1 MKKYIFSVLM
11 AAMAAFTF
19 ISCEDVPEPYTL
31 PTQPG
36 APTTPEVATQGTE
49 ASPYTVTDAKT
60 VKTGTSKYIK
70 GYIVG
75 YVPDKA
81 LNEAIF
87 GDASSA
93 ATAPTNLLLAAK
105 ADEKE
110 VNNCM
115 PIQLPAG
122 DLRTALNLKDNPG
135 NLKKEL
141 LICGDILS
149 YFGAI
154 GLKSPVYAKIDGKEI
169 GKKPGD
175 TTPGTD
181 LKGEAKG
188 DGSEANPFN
197 SVAAQK
203 YAAALEI
210 DKATDKEFY
219 IKGKVQSI
227 KEQFGAQ
234 FGNGSFY
241 IADDANSTQFL
252 IFRTLYFG
260 GEKWKEGDMTLKEG
274 DEIVVCAKLINYKG
288 KGTTNTPETNQG
300 GKLIS
305 VNGKTGAGGGEVKPD
320 PETPDTPASGN
331 IEMTDATI
339 QSGKSG
345 DVELA
350 TNGYGSQK
358 VDQEATWY
366 TWKIGDITFKGA
378 KIAIS
383 EGKNGKGIQMQGDA
397 ADATKQGFLFNV
409 TAFAKEIK
417 TVTILFSTKATSTY
431 APSYTFYAAKAANG
445 KDTAIKGKTTN
456 EVSGDFKT
464 YTETFDLS
472 AQNVK
477 HFTLSNNTKGALYIE
492 KIIITLK

>member
-1 MKKYIFSVLM
+1 M

-60 VKTGTSKYIK
+60 VKTGTGKYIK

-93 ATAPTNLLLAAK
+93 ETAPTNILLAAK

-141 LICGDILS
+141 IICGNIET
-149 YFGAI
+149 YFRAT
-154 GLKSPVYAKIDGKEI
+154 GLKSATYAKINGKEI

-203 YAAALEI
+203 YTAALEAG
-210 DKATDKEFY
+210 KATDKEFY

-227 KEQFGAQ
+227 KEQFSASH
-234 FGNGSFY
+234 GNGSFY
-241 IADDANSTQFL
+241 IADDANSTQFY
-252 IFRTLYFG
+252 IFRIYYFG

-274 DEIVVCAKLINYKG
+274 DEIVVCAKLINYMG
-288 KGTTNTPETNQG
+288 NTPETNQG

-305 VNGKTGAGGGEVKPD
+305 VNGKTSAGGGEVKPD
-320 PETPDTPASGN
+320 PDPKPDPTPGEVATGENGGFETWADGKPTNWKTASTAGN
-331 IEMTDATI
+331 ATLSQSEDAH
-339 QSGKSG
+339 SGKYSVKVG
-345 DVELA
+345 GSASANKRL
-350 TNGYGSQK
+350 GY
-358 VDQEATWY
+358 
-366 TWKIGDITFKGA
+366 
-378 KIAIS
+378 
-383 EGKNGKGIQMQGDA
+383 
-397 ADATKQGFLFNV
+397 
-409 TAFAKEIK
+409 KE
-417 TVTILFSTKATSTY
+417 
-431 APSYTFYAAKAANG
+431 
-445 KDTAIKGKTTN
+445 
-456 EVSGDFKT
+456 
-464 YTETFDLS
+464 
-472 AQNVK
+472 
-477 HFTLSNNTKGALYIE
+477 
-492 KIIITLK
+492 ITLKAGEYKVKFYAKAVTEKGASVRPGIVPVTDGKAGDYIYGEYVNELKNTEWKLVEQTLTISADGTYCFVIMNAKKPGGDVLIDDFTVTFGSTAIIK

>member
-1 MKKYIFSVLM
+1 M

-60 VKTGTSKYIK
+60 VKTGTGKYIK

-93 ATAPTNLLLAAK
+93 ETAPTNILLAAK

-141 LICGDILS
+141 IICGNIET
-149 YFGAI
+149 YFGAT

-175 TTPGTD
+175 TTPGSD

-197 SVAAQK
+197 SVAAYNK
-203 YAAALEI
+203 AKALEA
-210 DKATDKEFY
+210 DKVTDEIYY
-219 IKGKVQSI
+219 IKGKIQSI
-227 KEQFGAQ
+227 KYPFDAEHGTATV
-234 FGNGSFY
+234 N
-241 IADDANSTQFL
+241 IADDANSTTFL
-252 IFRTLYFG
+252 VYSVRYFG
-260 GEKWKEGDMTLKEG
+260 GEKWKEGDTQLNIG
-274 DEIVVCAKLINYKG
+274 DEIVVSANLTNYL
-288 KGTTNTPETNQG
+288 GTTPETKNAT
-300 GKLIS
+300 LIS
-305 VNGKTGAGGGEVKPD
+305 INGKTSAGGGEVKPD
-320 PETPDTPASGN
+320 PDPKPDPTPGEVATGENGGFENWTDGKPTNWKTASTAGN
-331 IEMTDATI
+331 ATLSQSEDAH
-339 QSGKSG
+339 SGKYSVKVG
-345 DVELA
+345 GSASANKRL
-350 TNGYGSQK
+350 GY
-358 VDQEATWY
+358 
-366 TWKIGDITFKGA
+366 
-378 KIAIS
+378 
-383 EGKNGKGIQMQGDA
+383 
-397 ADATKQGFLFNV
+397 
-409 TAFAKEIK
+409 KE
-417 TVTILFSTKATSTY
+417 
-431 APSYTFYAAKAANG
+431 
-445 KDTAIKGKTTN
+445 
-456 EVSGDFKT
+456 
-464 YTETFDLS
+464 
-472 AQNVK
+472 
-477 HFTLSNNTKGALYIE
+477 
-492 KIIITLK
+492 ITLKAGEYKVKFYAKAVTEKGASVRPGLVPVTDGKVGNYIYGDYVNELKNTEWKLVEQTLTISADGTYCFVIMNAQKPGGDVLIDDFTVTFGSTAIIK

>member
-1 MKKYIFSVLM
+1 M

-60 VKTGTSKYIK
+60 VKTGTGKYIK

-93 ATAPTNLLLAAK
+93 ETAPTNILLAAK

-141 LICGDILS
+141 IICGNIET
-149 YFGAI
+149 YFGAT
-154 GLKSPVYAKIDGKEI
+154 GLKSATYAKINGKEI

-203 YAAALEI
+203 YTTALEAG
-210 DKATDKEFY
+210 KATDKEFY

-227 KEQFGAQ
+227 KEQFSASY
-234 FGNGSFY
+234 GNGSFY
-241 IADDANSTQFL
+241 IADDANSTQFY
-252 IFRTLYFG
+252 IFRIYYFG

-274 DEIVVCAKLINYKG
+274 DEIVVCAKLINYMG
-288 KGTTNTPETNQG
+288 NTPETNQG

-305 VNGKTGAGGGEVKPD
+305 VNGKTSAGGGEVKPD
-320 PETPDTPASGN
+320 PDPKPDPTPGEVATGENGGFENWTDGKPTNWNTNSAGN
-331 IEMTDATI
+331 ANLTKSEDAH
-339 QSGKSG
+339 SGKYSVQVAG
-345 DVELA
+345 TTSANKRL
-350 TNGYGSQK
+350 GYKEMSMKAGK
-358 VDQEATWY
+358 Y
-366 TWKIGDITFKGA
+366 T
-378 KIAIS
+378 
-383 EGKNGKGIQMQGDA
+383 
-397 ADATKQGFLFNV
+397 
-409 TAFAKEIK
+409 IK
-417 TVTILFSTKATSTY
+417 
-431 APSYTFYAAKAANG
+431 FYAKAATETGASVCPGYVAVNDG
-445 KDTAIKGKTTN
+445 TVDSQNYKYTKQYVNITNTEWTLVEQEITIEKDGTYSIVIMNAKKPGAAVLIDDFTFSWGSTAIIK
-456 EVSGDFKT
+456 
-464 YTETFDLS
+464 
-472 AQNVK
+472 
-477 HFTLSNNTKGALYIE
+477 
-492 KIIITLK
+492 

>member
-60 VKTGTSKYIK
+60 VKTGTGKYIK

-93 ATAPTNLLLAAK
+93 ETAPTNILLAAK

-141 LICGDILS
+141 IICGNIET
-149 YFGAI
+149 YFGAT
-154 GLKSPVYAKIDGKEI
+154 GLKSATYAKINGKEI

-203 YAAALEI
+203 YTAALEAG
-210 DKATDKEFY
+210 KATDKEFY

-227 KEQFGAQ
+227 KEQFSASH
-234 FGNGSFY
+234 GNGSFY
-241 IADDANSTQFL
+241 IADDANSTQFY
-252 IFRTLYFG
+252 IFRIYYFG

-274 DEIVVCAKLINYKG
+274 DEIVVCAKLINYMG
-288 KGTTNTPETNQG
+288 NTPETNQG

-305 VNGKTGAGGGEVKPD
+305 VNGKTSGEGSS
-320 PETPDTPASGN
+320 ETPDTPSKPD
-331 IEMTDATI
+331 TPAT
-339 QSGKSG
+339 G
-345 DVELA
+345 
-350 TNGYGSQK
+350 
-358 VDQEATWY
+358 
-366 TWKIGDITFKGA
+366 
-378 KIAIS
+378 
-383 EGKNGKGIQMQGDA
+383 EGLTIDG
-397 ADATKQGFLFNV
+397 T
-409 TAFAKEIK
+409 
-417 TVTILFSTKATSTY
+417 TV
-431 APSYTFYAAKAANG
+431 
-445 KDTAIKGKTTN
+445 
-456 EVSGDFKT
+456 
-464 YTETFDLS
+464 
-472 AQNVK
+472 
-477 HFTLSNNTKGALYIE
+477 TLSNAAATTTGASVELDLNAAGLVNQAAVETVKFSDGSTVTFDANGQENGPKFYTNTKGVRVYANNKLIFKGIKKIKQIVMTCDSYNGTNYVGNATATIE
-492 KIIITLK
+492 FSGTTATYTNLFTETTGGGVQLRVKTIKIVYSE

>member
-19 ISCEDVPEPYTL
+19 SSCEDVPEPYTL

-60 VKTGTSKYIK
+60 VKTGTGKYIK

-93 ATAPTNLLLAAK
+93 ETAPTNILLAAK

-141 LICGDILS
+141 IICGNIET
-149 YFGAI
+149 YFGAT
-154 GLKSPVYAKIDGKEI
+154 GLKSATYAKINGKEI

-203 YAAALEI
+203 YTAALEAG
-210 DKATDKEFY
+210 KATDKEFY

-227 KEQFGAQ
+227 KEQFSTPY
-234 FGNGSFY
+234 GNGSFY
-241 IADDANSTQFL
+241 IADDANSTQFY
-252 IFRTLYFG
+252 IFRIYYFG

-274 DEIVVCAKLINYKG
+274 DEIVVCAKLINYMG
-288 KGTTNTPETNQG
+288 NTPETNQG

-305 VNGKTGAGGGEVKPD
+305 VNGKTSAGGGEVKPD
-320 PETPDTPASGN
+320 PDPKPDPTPGEVATGENGGFETWTDGKPTNWKTASTAGN
-331 IEMTDATI
+331 ATLSQSEDAH
-339 QSGKSG
+339 SGKYSVKVG
-345 DVELA
+345 GSASANKRL
-350 TNGYGSQK
+350 GY
-358 VDQEATWY
+358 
-366 TWKIGDITFKGA
+366 
-378 KIAIS
+378 
-383 EGKNGKGIQMQGDA
+383 
-397 ADATKQGFLFNV
+397 
-409 TAFAKEIK
+409 KE
-417 TVTILFSTKATSTY
+417 
-431 APSYTFYAAKAANG
+431 
-445 KDTAIKGKTTN
+445 
-456 EVSGDFKT
+456 
-464 YTETFDLS
+464 
-472 AQNVK
+472 
-477 HFTLSNNTKGALYIE
+477 
-492 KIIITLK
+492 ITLKAGEYKVKFYAKAVTEKGASVRPGIVPVTDGKAGDYIYGEYVNELKNTEWKLVEQTLTISADGTYCFVIMNAKKPGGDVLIDDFTVTFGSTAIIK

>member
-19 ISCEDVPEPYTL
+19 SSCEDVPEPYTL

-60 VKTGTSKYIK
+60 VKTGTGKYIK

-93 ATAPTNLLLAAK
+93 ETAPTNILLAAK

-141 LICGDILS
+141 IICGNIET
-149 YFGAI
+149 YFGAT

-175 TTPGTD
+175 TTPGSD

-197 SVAAQK
+197 SVAAYNK
-203 YAAALEI
+203 AKALEA
-210 DKATDKEFY
+210 DKVTDEIYY
-219 IKGKVQSI
+219 IKGKIQSI
-227 KEQFGAQ
+227 KYPFDAEHGTATV
-234 FGNGSFY
+234 N
-241 IADDANSTQFL
+241 IADDANSTTFL
-252 IFRTLYFG
+252 VYSVRYFG
-260 GEKWKEGDMTLKEG
+260 GEKWKEGDTQLNIG
-274 DEIVVCAKLINYKG
+274 DEIVVSANLTNYQ
-288 KGTTNTPETNQG
+288 GTTPETKNAT
-300 GKLIS
+300 LIS
-305 VNGKTGAGGGEVKPD
+305 INGKTSAGGGEVKPD
-320 PETPDTPASGN
+320 PDPKPDPTPGEVATGENGGFETWADGKPTNWKTASTAGN
-331 IEMTDATI
+331 ATLSQSEDAH
-339 QSGKSG
+339 SGKYSVKVG
-345 DVELA
+345 GSASANKRL
-350 TNGYGSQK
+350 GY
-358 VDQEATWY
+358 
-366 TWKIGDITFKGA
+366 
-378 KIAIS
+378 
-383 EGKNGKGIQMQGDA
+383 
-397 ADATKQGFLFNV
+397 
-409 TAFAKEIK
+409 KE
-417 TVTILFSTKATSTY
+417 
-431 APSYTFYAAKAANG
+431 
-445 KDTAIKGKTTN
+445 
-456 EVSGDFKT
+456 
-464 YTETFDLS
+464 
-472 AQNVK
+472 
-477 HFTLSNNTKGALYIE
+477 
-492 KIIITLK
+492 ITLKAGEYKVKFYAKAVTEKGASVRPGLVPVTDGKVGNYIYGDYVNELKNTEWKLVEQTLTISADGTYCFVIMNAQKPGGDVLIDDFTVTFGSTAIIK

>member
-1 MKKYIFSVLM
+1 M

-19 ISCEDVPEPYTL
+19 SSCEDVPEPYTQ
-31 PTQPG
+31 PTKPG

-60 VKTGTSKYIK
+60 VKTGTGKYIK

-93 ATAPTNLLLAAK
+93 ETAPTNILLAAK

-141 LICGDILS
+141 IICGNIET
-149 YFGAI
+149 YFGAT
-154 GLKSPVYAKIDGKEI
+154 GLKSATYAKINGKEI

-203 YAAALEI
+203 YTAALEAG
-210 DKATDKEFY
+210 KATDKEFY

-227 KEQFGAQ
+227 KEQFSTPY
-234 FGNGSFY
+234 GNGSFY
-241 IADDANSTQFL
+241 IADDANSTQFY
-252 IFRTLYFG
+252 IFRIYYFG
-260 GEKWKEGDMTLKEG
+260 GEQWKEGDMTLKEG
-274 DEIVVCAKLINYKG
+274 DEIVVCAKLINYMG
-288 KGTTNTPETNQG
+288 NTPETNQG

-305 VNGKTGAGGGEVKPD
+305 VNGKTSGEGGS
-320 PETPDTPASGN
+320 ETPDTPSKPD
-331 IEMTDATI
+331 TPAT
-339 QSGKSG
+339 G
-345 DVELA
+345 
-350 TNGYGSQK
+350 
-358 VDQEATWY
+358 
-366 TWKIGDITFKGA
+366 
-378 KIAIS
+378 
-383 EGKNGKGIQMQGDA
+383 EGLTIDG
-397 ADATKQGFLFNV
+397 T
-409 TAFAKEIK
+409 
-417 TVTILFSTKATSTY
+417 TV
-431 APSYTFYAAKAANG
+431 
-445 KDTAIKGKTTN
+445 
-456 EVSGDFKT
+456 
-464 YTETFDLS
+464 
-472 AQNVK
+472 
-477 HFTLSNNTKGALYIE
+477 TLSNAAATTTGASVELDLNAAGLVNQAAVETVKFSDGSTVTFDANGQENGPKFYTKTKGVRVYANNKLIFKGIKKIKQIVMNCDSYNGTNYVGNATATIE
-492 KIIITLK
+492 FSGTTATYTNFTETTGGGVQLRVKTIKIVYAE

>member
-1 MKKYIFSVLM
+1 M

-60 VKTGTSKYIK
+60 VKTGTGKYIK

-93 ATAPTNLLLAAK
+93 ETAPTNILLAAK

-141 LICGDILS
+141 IICGNIET
-149 YFGAI
+149 YFGAT
-154 GLKSPVYAKIDGKEI
+154 GLKSATYAKINGKEI

-203 YAAALEI
+203 YTAALEAG
-210 DKATDKEFY
+210 KATDKEFY

-227 KEQFGAQ
+227 KEQFSASY
-234 FGNGSFY
+234 GNGSFY
-241 IADDANSTQFL
+241 IADDANSTQFY
-252 IFRTLYFG
+252 IFRIYYFG

-274 DEIVVCAKLINYKG
+274 DEIVVCAKLINYMG
-288 KGTTNTPETNQG
+288 NTPETNQG

-305 VNGKTGAGGGEVKPD
+305 VNGKTSAGGGEVKPD
-320 PETPDTPASGN
+320 PDPKPDPTPGEVATGENGGFETWADGKPTNWKTASTAGN
-331 IEMTDATI
+331 ATLSLSEDAH
-339 QSGKSG
+339 SGKYSVKVG
-345 DVELA
+345 GSASANKRL
-350 TNGYGSQK
+350 GY
-358 VDQEATWY
+358 
-366 TWKIGDITFKGA
+366 
-378 KIAIS
+378 
-383 EGKNGKGIQMQGDA
+383 
-397 ADATKQGFLFNV
+397 
-409 TAFAKEIK
+409 KE
-417 TVTILFSTKATSTY
+417 
-431 APSYTFYAAKAANG
+431 
-445 KDTAIKGKTTN
+445 
-456 EVSGDFKT
+456 
-464 YTETFDLS
+464 
-472 AQNVK
+472 
-477 HFTLSNNTKGALYIE
+477 
-492 KIIITLK
+492 ITLKAGEYKVKFYAKAVTEKGASVRPGIVPVTDGKAGDYIYGEYVNELKNTEWKLVEQTLTISADGTYCFVIMNAKKPGGDVLIDDFTVTFGSTAIIK

>member
-19 ISCEDVPEPYTL
+19 SSCEDVPEPYTL
-31 PTQPG
+31 PNQPG

-60 VKTGTSKYIK
+60 VKTGTNKYIK

-93 ATAPTNLLLAAK
+93 ETAPTNILLAAK

-110 VNNCM
+110 VKNCM

-122 DLRTALNLKDNPG
+122 DLRTALNLKDNPD
-135 NLKKEL
+135 NLKKEFI
-141 LICGDILS
+141 ICGNIET
-149 YFGAI
+149 YFGAT
-154 GLKSPVYAKIDGKEI
+154 GLKSPVYAKINGKEI

-203 YAAALEI
+203 YTAALEAG
-210 DKATDKEFY
+210 KATDKEFY

-227 KEQFGAQ
+227 KEQFSAG

-252 IFRTLYFG
+252 IFRIYYFG

-274 DEIVVCAKLINYKG
+274 DEIVVCAKLINYMG
-288 KGTTNTPETNQG
+288 NTPETNQG

-305 VNGKTGAGGGEVKPD
+305 VNGKTSAGGGEVKPD
-320 PETPDTPASGN
+320 PEPEPNPGEVATGDNGGFENWTDSKPTNWNTNSAGNASLTKS
-331 IEMTDATI
+331 EDAH
-339 QSGKSG
+339 SGKYSVQVAG
-345 DVELA
+345 TSSANKRL
-350 TNGYGSQK
+350 GYKEMSLKAGK
-358 VDQEATWY
+358 Y
-366 TWKIGDITFKGA
+366 T
-378 KIAIS
+378 
-383 EGKNGKGIQMQGDA
+383 
-397 ADATKQGFLFNV
+397 
-409 TAFAKEIK
+409 IK
-417 TVTILFSTKATSTY
+417 
-431 APSYTFYAAKAANG
+431 FYAKAATATGASVCPGHVAVNDG
-445 KDTAIKGKTTN
+445 TVDSQNYNYTKQYVKVSNTEWTLVEQEMTIEKDGTYSIVIMNAKNPGAAVLIDDFTFSLGSTAIIK
-456 EVSGDFKT
+456 
-464 YTETFDLS
+464 
-472 AQNVK
+472 
-477 HFTLSNNTKGALYIE
+477 
-492 KIIITLK
+492 

>member
-19 ISCEDVPEPYTL
+19 SSCEDVPEPYTL

-60 VKTGTSKYIK
+60 VKTGTGKYIK

-93 ATAPTNLLLAAK
+93 ETAPTNILLAAK
-105 ADEKE
+105 VDEKE

-141 LICGDILS
+141 LICGNIET
-149 YFGAI
+149 YFGAT
-154 GLKSPVYAKIDGKEI
+154 GLKSATYAKIDGKEI

-175 TTPGTD
+175 TTPGTGTEI
-181 LKGEAKG
+181 KGEAKG

-203 YAAALEI
+203 YTAALET

-219 IKGKVQSI
+219 IKGKVQEI
-227 KEQFGAQ
+227 KFQYSTKYGTA
-234 FGNGSFY
+234 SVY
-241 IADDANSTQFL
+241 IADDANSTKFYV
-252 IFRTLYFG
+252 FGVRYFG

-288 KGTTNTPETNQG
+288 NTPETNQG

-305 VNGKTGAGGGEVKPD
+305 VNGKTSAGGGEVKPD
-320 PETPDTPASGN
+320 PETPDTPAGGN
-331 IEMTDATI
+331 IDMTDATI

-345 DVELA
+345 DVELV

-397 ADATKQGFLFNV
+397 ADATKQGFLFNA

-445 KDTAIKGKTTN
+445 KDTAIKGKSTN

>member
-19 ISCEDVPEPYTL
+19 SSCEDVPEPYTL

-60 VKTGTSKYIK
+60 VKTGTGKYIK

-93 ATAPTNLLLAAK
+93 ETAPTNILLAAK

-141 LICGDILS
+141 LICGNIET
-149 YFGAI
+149 YFGAT
-154 GLKSPVYAKIDGKEI
+154 GLKSATYAKIDGKEI

-175 TTPGTD
+175 TTPGTGTEI
-181 LKGEAKG
+181 KGEAKG

-203 YAAALEI
+203 YTAALET

-219 IKGKVQSI
+219 IKGKVQEI
-227 KEQFGAQ
+227 KFQYSTKYGTA
-234 FGNGSFY
+234 SVY
-241 IADDANSTQFL
+241 IADDANSTKFYV
-252 IFRTLYFG
+252 FGVRYFG

-288 KGTTNTPETNQG
+288 NTPETNQG

-305 VNGKTGAGGGEVKPD
+305 VNGKTSAGGGEVKPD
-320 PETPDTPASGN
+320 PETPDTPAGGN
-331 IEMTDATI
+331 IDMTDATI

-345 DVELA
+345 DVELV

-397 ADATKQGFLFNV
+397 ADATKQGFLFNT

-445 KDTAIKGKTTN
+445 KDTAIKGKSTN

>member
-19 ISCEDVPEPYTL
+19 SSCEDVPEPYTL

-60 VKTGTSKYIK
+60 VKTGTGKYIK

-75 YVPDKA
+75 YVPGKA
-81 LNEAIF
+81 LNEAVF

-93 ATAPTNLLLAAK
+93 ETAPTNILLAAK

-122 DLRTALNLKDNPG
+122 DLRTTLNLKDNPG

-141 LICGDILS
+141 IICGNIEN
-149 YFGAI
+149 YFGVP
-154 GLKSPVYAKIDGKEI
+154 GLKSATYAKIDGKEI

-175 TTPGTD
+175 TTPDTD

-203 YAAALEI
+203 YTAALEAG
-210 DKATDKEFY
+210 KATDKEFY
-219 IKGKVQSI
+219 IKGKIQEI
-227 KEQFGAQ
+227 KSQYSTKYGTA
-234 FGNGSFY
+234 SVY
-241 IADDANSTQFL
+241 IADDANSTKFYV
-252 IFRTLYFG
+252 FGVRYFG

-274 DEIVVCAKLINYKG
+274 DEIVVCAKLINFKG
-288 KGTTNTPETNQG
+288 NTPETNQG

-305 VNGKTGAGGGEVKPD
+305 VNGKTSAGGGEVKPD

-331 IEMTDATI
+331 IEMTDASI
-339 QSGKSG
+339 LSGKSG
-345 DVELA
+345 DVELVEKYYNSQNV
-350 TNGYGSQK
+350 TNES
-358 VDQEATWY
+358 TWY
-366 TWKIGDITFKGA
+366 TWKIGDTTFKGA
-378 KIAIS
+378 KICIS

-397 ADATKQGFLFNV
+397 ADATKQGFLFNA
-409 TAFAKEIK
+409 TAFAKDIK

-445 KDTAIKGKTTN
+445 KDTAIKGKSTN

>member
-19 ISCEDVPEPYTL
+19 SSCEDVPEPYTQ

-60 VKTGTSKYIK
+60 VKTGTGKYIK

-75 YVPDKA
+75 YVPGKA
-81 LNEAIF
+81 LNEAVF

-93 ATAPTNLLLAAK
+93 ETAPTNILLAAK

-122 DLRTALNLKDNPG
+122 DLRTTLNLKDNPG

-141 LICGDILS
+141 IICGNIEN
-149 YFGAI
+149 YFGVP
-154 GLKSPVYAKIDGKEI
+154 GLKSATYAKIDGKEI

-175 TTPGTD
+175 TTPDTD

-203 YAAALEI
+203 YTAALEAG
-210 DKATDKEFY
+210 KATDKEFY
-219 IKGKVQSI
+219 IKGKIQEI
-227 KEQFGAQ
+227 KSQYSTKYGTA
-234 FGNGSFY
+234 SVY
-241 IADDANSTQFL
+241 IADDANSTKFYV
-252 IFRTLYFG
+252 FGVRYFG

-274 DEIVVCAKLINYKG
+274 DEIVVCAKLINFKG
-288 KGTTNTPETNQG
+288 NTPETNQG

-305 VNGKTGAGGGEVKPD
+305 VNGKTSAGGGEVKPD

-331 IEMTDATI
+331 IEMTDASI
-339 QSGKSG
+339 LSGKSG
-345 DVELA
+345 DVELVEKYYNSQNV
-350 TNGYGSQK
+350 TNES
-358 VDQEATWY
+358 TWY
-366 TWKIGDITFKGA
+366 TWKIGDTTFKGA
-378 KIAIS
+378 KICIS

-397 ADATKQGFLFNV
+397 ADATKQGFLFNA
-409 TAFAKEIK
+409 TAFAKDIK

-445 KDTAIKGKTTN
+445 KDTAIKGKSTN

>member
-1 MKKYIFSVLM
+1 M

-19 ISCEDVPEPYTL
+19 SSCEDVPEPYTL
-31 PTQPG
+31 PTQPD

-60 VKTGTSKYIK
+60 VKTGTGKYIK

-93 ATAPTNLLLAAK
+93 ETAPTNILLAAK

-122 DLRTALNLKDNPG
+122 DLRTDLNLKDNPG

-141 LICGDILS
+141 IICGNIET
-149 YFGAI
+149 YFGAT
-154 GLKSPVYAKIDGKEI
+154 GLKSATYAKINGKEI

-203 YAAALEI
+203 YTAALEAG
-210 DKATDKEFY
+210 KATDKEFY

-227 KEQFGAQ
+227 KEQFSTPY
-234 FGNGSFY
+234 GNGSFY
-241 IADDANSTQFL
+241 IADDANSTQFY
-252 IFRTLYFG
+252 IFRIYYFG

-274 DEIVVCAKLINYKG
+274 DEIVVCAKLINYMG
-288 KGTTNTPETNQG
+288 NTPETNQG

-305 VNGKTGAGGGEVKPD
+305 VNGKTSAGGGEVKPD
-320 PETPDTPASGN
+320 PDPKPDPTPGEVATGENGGFETWADGKPTNWKTASTAGN
-331 IEMTDATI
+331 ATLSQSEDAH
-339 QSGKSG
+339 SGKYSVKVG
-345 DVELA
+345 GSASANKRL
-350 TNGYGSQK
+350 GY
-358 VDQEATWY
+358 
-366 TWKIGDITFKGA
+366 
-378 KIAIS
+378 
-383 EGKNGKGIQMQGDA
+383 
-397 ADATKQGFLFNV
+397 
-409 TAFAKEIK
+409 KE
-417 TVTILFSTKATSTY
+417 
-431 APSYTFYAAKAANG
+431 
-445 KDTAIKGKTTN
+445 
-456 EVSGDFKT
+456 
-464 YTETFDLS
+464 
-472 AQNVK
+472 
-477 HFTLSNNTKGALYIE
+477 
-492 KIIITLK
+492 ITLKAGEYKVKFYAKAVTEKGASVRPGIVPVTDGKAGDYIYGEYVNELKNTEWKLVEQTLTISADGTYCFVIMNAKKPGGDVLIDDFTVTFGSTAIIK

>member
-1 MKKYIFSVLM
+1 M

-60 VKTGTSKYIK
+60 VKTGTGKYIK

-93 ATAPTNLLLAAK
+93 ETAPTNILLAAK

-141 LICGDILS
+141 IICGNIET
-149 YFGAI
+149 YFGAT
-154 GLKSPVYAKIDGKEI
+154 GLKSATYAKINGKEI

-203 YAAALEI
+203 YTTALEAG
-210 DKATDKEFY
+210 KATDKEFY

-227 KEQFGAQ
+227 KEQFSASY
-234 FGNGSFY
+234 GNGSFY
-241 IADDANSTQFL
+241 IADDANSTQFY
-252 IFRTLYFG
+252 IFRIYYFG

-274 DEIVVCAKLINYKG
+274 DEIVVCAKLINYMG
-288 KGTTNTPETNQG
+288 NTPETNQG

-305 VNGKTGAGGGEVKPD
+305 VNGKTSAGGGEVKPD
-320 PETPDTPASGN
+320 PDPKPDPTPGEVATGENGGFENWTDGKPTNWKTASTAGN
-331 IEMTDATI
+331 ATLSQSEDAH
-339 QSGKSG
+339 SGKYSVKVG
-345 DVELA
+345 GSASANKRL
-350 TNGYGSQK
+350 GY
-358 VDQEATWY
+358 
-366 TWKIGDITFKGA
+366 
-378 KIAIS
+378 
-383 EGKNGKGIQMQGDA
+383 
-397 ADATKQGFLFNV
+397 
-409 TAFAKEIK
+409 KE
-417 TVTILFSTKATSTY
+417 
-431 APSYTFYAAKAANG
+431 
-445 KDTAIKGKTTN
+445 
-456 EVSGDFKT
+456 
-464 YTETFDLS
+464 
-472 AQNVK
+472 
-477 HFTLSNNTKGALYIE
+477 
-492 KIIITLK
+492 ITLKAGEYKVKFYAKAVTEKGASVRPGFVPVTDGKVGDYIYGEYVNELKNTEWKLVEQTLTISADGTYCFVIMNAKKPGGDVLIDDFTVTFGSTAIIK

>member
-1 MKKYIFSVLM
+1 M

-60 VKTGTSKYIK
+60 VKTGTGKYIK

-93 ATAPTNLLLAAK
+93 ETAPTNILLAAK

-141 LICGDILS
+141 IICGNIET
-149 YFGAI
+149 YFGAT
-154 GLKSPVYAKIDGKEI
+154 GLKSATYAKINGKEI

-203 YAAALEI
+203 YTAALEAG
-210 DKATDKEFY
+210 KATDKEFY

-227 KEQFGAQ
+227 KEQFSASY
-234 FGNGSFY
+234 GNGSFY
-241 IADDANSTQFL
+241 IADDANSTQFY
-252 IFRTLYFG
+252 IFRIYYFG

-274 DEIVVCAKLINYKG
+274 DEIVVCAKLINYMG
-288 KGTTNTPETNQG
+288 NTPETNQG

-305 VNGKTGAGGGEVKPD
+305 VNGKTSAGGGEVKPD
-320 PETPDTPASGN
+320 PDPKPDPTPGEVATGENGGFETWADGKPTNWKTASTAGN
-331 IEMTDATI
+331 ATLSQSEDAH
-339 QSGKSG
+339 SGKYSVKVG
-345 DVELA
+345 GSASANKRL
-350 TNGYGSQK
+350 GY
-358 VDQEATWY
+358 
-366 TWKIGDITFKGA
+366 
-378 KIAIS
+378 
-383 EGKNGKGIQMQGDA
+383 
-397 ADATKQGFLFNV
+397 
-409 TAFAKEIK
+409 KE
-417 TVTILFSTKATSTY
+417 
-431 APSYTFYAAKAANG
+431 
-445 KDTAIKGKTTN
+445 
-456 EVSGDFKT
+456 
-464 YTETFDLS
+464 
-472 AQNVK
+472 
-477 HFTLSNNTKGALYIE
+477 
-492 KIIITLK
+492 ITLKAGEYKVKFYAKAVTEKGASVRPGIVPVTDGKAGDYIYGEYVNELKNTEWKLVEQTLTISADGTYCFVIMNAKKPGGDVLIDDFTVTFGSTAIIK

>member
-60 VKTGTSKYIK
+60 VKTGTGKYIK

-93 ATAPTNLLLAAK
+93 ETAPTNILLAAK

-141 LICGDILS
+141 IICGNIET
-149 YFGAI
+149 YFGAT

-175 TTPGTD
+175 TTPGSD

-197 SVAAQK
+197 SVAAYNK
-203 YAAALEI
+203 AKALEA
-210 DKATDKEFY
+210 DKVTDEIYY
-219 IKGKVQSI
+219 IKGKIQSI
-227 KEQFGAQ
+227 KYPFDAEHGTATV
-234 FGNGSFY
+234 N
-241 IADDANSTQFL
+241 IADDANSTTFL
-252 IFRTLYFG
+252 VYSVRYFG
-260 GEKWKEGDMTLKEG
+260 GEKWKEGDTQLNIG
-274 DEIVVCAKLINYKG
+274 DEIVVSANLTNYL
-288 KGTTNTPETNQG
+288 GTTPETKNAT
-300 GKLIS
+300 LIS
-305 VNGKTGAGGGEVKPD
+305 INGKTGGGEVKPD
-320 PETPDTPASGN
+320 PDPKPDPTPGEVATGENGGFENWTDGKPTNWKTASTAGN
-331 IEMTDATI
+331 ATLSQSEDAH
-339 QSGKSG
+339 SGKYSVKVG
-345 DVELA
+345 GSASANKRL
-350 TNGYGSQK
+350 GY
-358 VDQEATWY
+358 
-366 TWKIGDITFKGA
+366 
-378 KIAIS
+378 
-383 EGKNGKGIQMQGDA
+383 
-397 ADATKQGFLFNV
+397 
-409 TAFAKEIK
+409 KE
-417 TVTILFSTKATSTY
+417 
-431 APSYTFYAAKAANG
+431 
-445 KDTAIKGKTTN
+445 
-456 EVSGDFKT
+456 
-464 YTETFDLS
+464 
-472 AQNVK
+472 
-477 HFTLSNNTKGALYIE
+477 
-492 KIIITLK
+492 ITLKAGEYKVKFYAKAVTEKGASVRPGLVPVTDGKVGNYIYGDYVNELKNTEWKLVEQTLTISADGTYCFVIMNAQKPGGDVLIDDFTVTFGSTAIIK

>member
-19 ISCEDVPEPYTL
+19 SSCEDVPEPYTL
-31 PTQPG
+31 PTQPD

-60 VKTGTSKYIK
+60 VKTGTGKYIK

-93 ATAPTNLLLAAK
+93 ETAPTNILLAAK

-141 LICGDILS
+141 IICGNIET
-149 YFGAI
+149 YFGAT
-154 GLKSPVYAKIDGKEI
+154 GLKSATYAKINGKEI

-203 YAAALEI
+203 YTAALEAG
-210 DKATDKEFY
+210 KATDKEFY

-227 KEQFGAQ
+227 KEQFSA
-234 FGNGSFY
+234 FHGNGSFY
-241 IADDANSTQFL
+241 IADDANSTQFY
-252 IFRTLYFG
+252 IFRIYYFG

-274 DEIVVCAKLINYKG
+274 DEIVVCAKLINYMG
-288 KGTTNTPETNQG
+288 NTPETNQG

-305 VNGKTGAGGGEVKPD
+305 VNGKTSGEGGS
-320 PETPDTPASGN
+320 ETPDTPSKPD
-331 IEMTDATI
+331 TPAT
-339 QSGKSG
+339 G
-345 DVELA
+345 
-350 TNGYGSQK
+350 
-358 VDQEATWY
+358 
-366 TWKIGDITFKGA
+366 
-378 KIAIS
+378 
-383 EGKNGKGIQMQGDA
+383 EGLTIDG
-397 ADATKQGFLFNV
+397 T
-409 TAFAKEIK
+409 
-417 TVTILFSTKATSTY
+417 TV
-431 APSYTFYAAKAANG
+431 
-445 KDTAIKGKTTN
+445 
-456 EVSGDFKT
+456 
-464 YTETFDLS
+464 
-472 AQNVK
+472 
-477 HFTLSNNTKGALYIE
+477 TLSNAAATTTGASVELDLNAAGLVNQAAVETVKFSDGSTVTFDANGQENGPKFYTNTKGVRVYANNKLIFKGIKKIKQIVMTCDSYNGTNYVGNATATIE
-492 KIIITLK
+492 FSGTTATYTNLFTETTGGGVQLRVKTIKIVYSE

>member
-1 MKKYIFSVLM
+1 M

-60 VKTGTSKYIK
+60 VKTGTGKYIK

-93 ATAPTNLLLAAK
+93 ETAPTNILLAAK

-141 LICGDILS
+141 IICGNIET
-149 YFGAI
+149 YFGAT
-154 GLKSPVYAKIDGKEI
+154 GLKSATYAKINGKEI

-203 YAAALEI
+203 YTAALEAG
-210 DKATDKEFY
+210 KATDKEFY

-227 KEQFGAQ
+227 KEQFSTPY
-234 FGNGSFY
+234 GNGSFY
-241 IADDANSTQFL
+241 IADDANSTQFY
-252 IFRTLYFG
+252 IFRIYYFG

-274 DEIVVCAKLINYKG
+274 DEIVVCAKLINYMG
-288 KGTTNTPETNQG
+288 NTPETNQG

-305 VNGKTGAGGGEVKPD
+305 VNGKTSAGGGEVKPD
-320 PETPDTPASGN
+320 PDPKPDPTPGEVATGENGGFETWADGKPTNWKTASTAGN
-331 IEMTDATI
+331 ATLSQSEDAH
-339 QSGKSG
+339 SGKYSVKVG
-345 DVELA
+345 GSASANKRL
-350 TNGYGSQK
+350 GY
-358 VDQEATWY
+358 
-366 TWKIGDITFKGA
+366 
-378 KIAIS
+378 
-383 EGKNGKGIQMQGDA
+383 
-397 ADATKQGFLFNV
+397 
-409 TAFAKEIK
+409 KE
-417 TVTILFSTKATSTY
+417 
-431 APSYTFYAAKAANG
+431 
-445 KDTAIKGKTTN
+445 
-456 EVSGDFKT
+456 
-464 YTETFDLS
+464 
-472 AQNVK
+472 
-477 HFTLSNNTKGALYIE
+477 
-492 KIIITLK
+492 ITLKAGEYKVKFYAKAVTEKGASVRPGIVPVTDGKAGDYIYGEYVNELKNTEWKLVEQTLTISADGTYCFVIMNAKKPGGDVLIDDFTVTFGSTAIIK

>member
-19 ISCEDVPEPYTL
+19 SSCEDVPEPYTL

-60 VKTGTSKYIK
+60 VKTGTGKYIK

-75 YVPDKA
+75 YVPGMA
-81 LNEAIF
+81 LNEAVF

-93 ATAPTNLLLAAK
+93 ETAPTNILLAAK

-141 LICGDILS
+141 LICGNIET
-149 YFGAI
+149 YFKAT
-154 GLKSPVYAKIDGKEI
+154 GLKSATYAKIDGKEI

-175 TTPGTD
+175 TTPGTGTEI
-181 LKGEAKG
+181 KGEAKG

-197 SVAAQK
+197 SVAAQTK
-203 YAAALEI
+203 AASLEA
-210 DKATDKEFY
+210 DKATDKEYY
-219 IKGKVQSI
+219 IKGKIQEI
-227 KEQFGAQ
+227 KFQYSTKYGTA
-234 FGNGSFY
+234 SVY
-241 IADDANSTQFL
+241 IADDANSTKFYV
-252 IFRTLYFG
+252 FGVRYFG

-274 DEIVVCAKLINYKG
+274 DEIVVCAKLINFKG
-288 KGTTNTPETNQG
+288 NTPETNQG

-305 VNGKTGAGGGEVKPD
+305 VNGKTSAGGGEVKPD
-320 PETPDTPASGN
+320 PETPDTPAGGN
-331 IEMTDATI
+331 IDMTDATI

-345 DVELA
+345 DVELV
-350 TNGYGSQK
+350 TNGYASQK

-397 ADATKQGFLFNV
+397 ADATKQGFLFNA

-445 KDTAIKGKTTN
+445 KDTAIKGKSTN